1 MATSKSLNPY
11 SNGSYFLT
19 NVANVVTIDTTSLNP
34 YSNGSYFLTA
44 IFIIHCIT
52 TLSPETLSKNAL
64 AFTIINP
71 FLRVCKVSHYTNT
84 SKNVTANIS

>member
-34 YSNGSYFLTA
+34 YSNGSYFLTVRPRKYV
-44 IFIIHCIT
+44 HG
-52 TLSPETLSKNAL
+52 L
-64 AFTIINP
+64 
-71 FLRVCKVSHYTNT
+71 
-84 SKNVTANIS
+84 NVLILILMEVTF

>member
-1 MATSKSLNPY
+1 MKWNSLIWLSDPC
-11 SNGSYFLT
+11 
-19 NVANVVTIDTTSLNP
+19 LNP